1 MRRYDPYKNKT
12 DHWTLFLPWNL
23 TFSPQQ
29 LPFELQDKSLVCS
42 VCLSAAYFV
51 VHLIASWH
59 AAKCCAQQK
68 VLNSSWKQ
76 ELYPIHLF
84 SLQADFPKA
93 WLSQQKPVQLL
104 HEEQKLS
111 IPAPIE
117 KKKVQTPRTQE
128 HLWEQRRNQS
138 ISINFEFCGQ
148 PPAHCCLISKWGTGS
163 LSCLHCNML
172 CFSCRSSYCQT
183 QRTGWP
189 KH

>member
-51 VHLIASWH
+51 VRLIASWH

-93 WLSQQKPVQLL
+93 WLSQQNLFSCYMRSKNFLSQLQL
-104 HEEQKLS
+104 KRKRCKH
-111 IPAPIE
+111 
-117 KKKVQTPRTQE
+117 QE
-128 HLWEQRRNQS
+128 HKSTSE
-138 ISINFEFCGQ
+138 
-148 PPAHCCLISKWGTGS
+148 SKEGTRAS
-163 LSCLHCNML
+163 PLTLNSVDNLL
-172 CFSCRSSYCQT
+172 PT
-183 QRTGWP
+183 AA
-189 KH
+189 